1 MTFNLPSVLVALT
14 IAAVTFLYRLRPNSL
29 LSLPTN
35 TKSVPKD
42 KEPSLEQL
50 QKSTQITIT
59 SAEREHA

>member
-14 IAAVTFLYRLRPNSL
+14 IAAVTFLYRLRPNRL